1 MGKAI
6 ITIIVG
12 VELVSGMFSFPG
24 CKYSFRRLKSPY
36 FSYLFIT
43 PRELIE
49 ECNKNSEPRYTWE
62 FDPQTGERKKVE
74 MDIGMWIVHRK
85 AKVRELKGIKF
96 DPPLLVYGR
105 HTAGGDLK
113 HLIIALF
120 NEYWQ
125 ATGGV
130 KARHV
135 PYILT
140 LSTQPGEPYFMEYI
154 PFEKEDSPGGRFI
167 GLLEQKFGFN
177 FNDGCD
183 AFDALGEHWLFP
195 RGYSP
200 DKGEGPFL
208 IDYDSIRG
216 GSKEKMLE
224 YIEKHREQM
233 QQVLGY
239 KLQLLEL
246 VLNLYGN
253 CELTVE
259 EERELK
265 MEIYRLF
272 GRYQREIWQRI
283 FKERG
288 MAP

>member
-1 MGKAI
+1 MEKAI
-6 ITIIVG
+6 ITIILG
-12 VELVSGMFSFPG
+12 VELVSGMFPFPG
-24 CKYSFRRLKSPY
+24 CRYSLRRVKFPY

-49 ECNKNSEPRYTWE
+49 ECNRNSEPRYTWE
-62 FDPQTGERKKVE
+62 FDSQTGERKKVK
-74 MDIGMWIVHRK
+74 MDIGMWIVYRK
-85 AKVRELKGIKF
+85 AEVRELKGIKF
-96 DPPLLVYGR
+96 DPPLLVYGKR
-105 HTAGGDLK
+105 PTGGDLT

-120 NEYWQ
+120 DEYWQ
-125 ATGGV
+125 ATGEV

-154 PFEKEDSPGGRFI
+154 TFEKEDSPGGRFI
-167 GLLEQKFGFN
+167 SLLEQKFGFN
-177 FNDGCD
+177 FGDGCD
-183 AFDALGEHWLFP
+183 AFDPLGEHWLFP

-208 IDYDSIRG
+208 IDYDSIGG
-216 GSKEKMLE
+216 GSKEKIQA

-239 KLQLLEL
+239 KLQLLER
-246 VLNLYGN
+246 VLDLYGN
-253 CELTVE
+253 CELTTE
-259 EERELK
+259 EKRQLR
-265 MEIYRLF
+265 MEIYKLF

-283 FKERG
+283 LEERG
-288 MAP
+288 IAP